1 MGFQAPGPLSPWQWL
16 LLLVALK
23 GSKATSDLNEP
34 TDSAAQQE
42 PGAGFAV
49 SGPALGEIT
58 VFALDYDYV
67 QVPYE
72 VTLWIL
78 LASLAK
84 IGESLHLGC
93 ARLPHERLSVAAPG
107 MGAEWV
113 YCGAVTSA
121 LPSIPGGHQLRAAVG
136 AQACVLACKVYLRCW
151 VVWISRFGV
160 TTM

>member
-23 GSKATSDLNEP
+23 GSKATSDLNKP
-34 TDSAAQQE
+34 TDSTAQQE
-42 PGAGFAV
+42 PGAGFAA

-84 IGESLHLGC
+84 IGES
-93 ARLPHERLSVAAPG
+93 PT
-107 MGAEWV
+107 W
-113 YCGAVTSA
+113 AVHVSHMR
-121 LPSIPGGHQLRAAVG
+121 G
-136 AQACVLACKVYLRCW
+136 
-151 VVWISRFGV
+151 
-160 TTM
+160 

>member
-23 GSKATSDLNEP
+23 GSKATSDLNKP
-34 TDSAAQQE
+34 TDSTPQQE
-42 PGAGFAV
+42 PGAGFAA

-84 IGESLHLGC
+84 IGES
-93 ARLPHERLSVAAPG
+93 PT
-107 MGAEWV
+107 W
-113 YCGAVTSA
+113 AVHVSHMR
-121 LPSIPGGHQLRAAVG
+121 G
-136 AQACVLACKVYLRCW
+136 
-151 VVWISRFGV
+151 
-160 TTM
+160 

>member
-1 MGFQAPGPLSPWQWL
+1 MDFQAPGLLSSWQWL

-23 GSKATSDLNEP
+23 GSEATSDLNKP
-34 TDSAAQQE
+34 MDPMVQQE
-42 PGAGFAV
+42 PGAGFAA
-49 SGPALGEIT
+49 SGPALGEKIT

-84 IGESLHLGC
+84 IGESPDPGC
-93 ARLPHERLSVAAPG
+93 AQFPHEKLSVATPG

-113 YCGAVTSA
+113 
-121 LPSIPGGHQLRAAVG
+121 
-136 AQACVLACKVYLRCW
+136 
-151 VVWISRFGV
+151 
-160 TTM
+160 